1 MANGLRIVFT
11 FFKGLSKKVG
21 ERGTGGGRRIG
32 GSGRRGGESGRR
44 GGEIEEEKG
53 GKRGKVTDSLSWS
66 HSAVSHQS

>member
-32 GSGRRGGESGRR
+32 GSGRRGGE
-44 GGEIEEEKG
+44 IEEEKG